1 VACSRVVLV
10 KHASPIPDPSR
21 PAREWRLGEEGEA
34 QSRRLA
40 DRLRAFAPLR
50 LVASPEPKAFKTG
63 QIVAA
68 ELDLPITSVEGLE
81 EFDRPVMPM
90 MLKAEYER
98 VNAAIFADFDRQVLG
113 VESARGAL
121 SRFSAALGGQ
131 VAQTEEQTLV
141 VITHGTVI
149 SLFACAHNE
158 LDPLGLWK
166 CLSCPSV
173 VVMEVPTFAL
183 VEVIVDAA

>member
-1 VACSRVVLV
+1 LACTRVVLV
-10 KHASPIPDPSR
+10 KHAVPILDPSR

-40 DRLRAFAPLR
+40 DRLRAFTPLR
-50 LVASPEPKAFKTG
+50 LVASPEPKALETG
-63 QIVAA
+63 QVVSR
-68 ELDLPITSVEGLE
+68 ELDLPLTSVDGLE
-81 EFDRPVMPM
+81 EFDRPVLPI
-90 MLKAEYER
+90 LSKAEYER
-98 VNAAIFADFDRQVLG
+98 VNAAIFADFDRRVLG

-121 SRFSAALGGQ
+121 GRFSAALHGQ
-131 VAQTEEQTLV
+131 LERTDERTLV

-166 CLSCPSV
+166 RLSCPSI

-183 VEVIVDAA
+183 VEVIPDAA

>member
-1 VACSRVVLV
+1 MACLRVVLV
-10 KHASPIPDPSR
+10 KHALPVFDPSR
-21 PAREWRLGEEGEA
+21 PAREWRLGKEGEA

-40 DRLRAFAPLR
+40 DRLRAFSPLR
-50 LVASPEPKAFKTG
+50 LIASPEPKACETG
-63 QIVAA
+63 QVVAA
-68 ELDLPITSVEGLE
+68 ELDLPITSVEGLQE
-81 EFDRPVMPM
+81 LDRPVMPM

-98 VNAAIFADFDRQVLG
+98 VNAAIFADFDRPVLG

-121 SRFSAALGGQ
+121 ARFSAALGGQ
-131 VAQTEEQTLV
+131 LAQTTEQTLV

-149 SLFACAHNE
+149 SLFACAHNG

-166 CLSCPSV
+166 RLSCPSF

>member
-1 VACSRVVLV
+1 MTCMRVVLV
-10 KHASPIPDPSR
+10 KHASPILDSSR

-40 DRLRAFAPLR
+40 DRLRAFSPMR

-63 QIVAA
+63 QVVAA

-98 VNAAIFADFDRQVLG
+98 VNAAIFADFDRQALG

-121 SRFSAALGGQ
+121 GRFSAALGGQ
-131 VAQTEEQTLV
+131 LAQTEKQTLV

-158 LDPLGLWK
+158 LDPFELWK
-166 CLSCPSV
+166 RLSCPSF

-183 VEVIVDAA
+183 VEVIVDAG